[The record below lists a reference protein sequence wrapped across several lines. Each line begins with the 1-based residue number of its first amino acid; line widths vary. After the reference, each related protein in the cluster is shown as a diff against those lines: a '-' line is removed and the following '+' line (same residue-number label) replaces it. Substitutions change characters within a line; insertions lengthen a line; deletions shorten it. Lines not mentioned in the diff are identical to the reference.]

1 MPHPL
6 HTSVDL
12 FSDAEQPSALTR
24 AKQAAVLHDLVTVE
38 VGFLDVSITDPGG
51 MNWRTPP
58 EQMTEDH
65 PRRARQPPELGC
77 R

>member
-1 MPHPL
+1 MADVPESRILLPL

-38 VGFLDVSITDPGG
+38 VGFLDVSITDHGG
-51 MNWRTPP
+51 MNCG
-58 EQMTEDH
+58 
-65 PRRARQPPELGC
+65 RRPNR
-77 R
+77 